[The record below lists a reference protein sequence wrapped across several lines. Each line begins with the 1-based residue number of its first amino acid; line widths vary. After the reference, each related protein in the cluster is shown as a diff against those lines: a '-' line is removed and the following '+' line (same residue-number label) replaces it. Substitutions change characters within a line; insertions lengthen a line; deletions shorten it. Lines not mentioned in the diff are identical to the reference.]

1 MMLRGRPLRISS
13 GQCPSV
19 PFIPLGLSRG
29 RRRRDRRERNVQ
41 RAEGMSRGK
50 TDSQGSSSLGH
61 LLLTSRTSQE
71 SEYGEKSG
79 LREALAPTA
88 H

>member
-1 MMLRGRPLRISS
+1 MPFCAFYPLRTEPREKEE
-13 GQCPSV
+13 G
-19 PFIPLGLSRG
+19 
-29 RRRRDRRERNVQ
+29 DRRERNVQ
-41 RAEGMSRGK
+41 RAEGTSRGK

-79 LREALAPTA
+79 LREALAPTV